1 MKVTVKVIG
10 PLAYAAG
17 FSEKD
22 LTFPGPATAGELLSR
37 VNVANRPIIV
47 TRNGRAVSPHDAL
60 DEGDRIVI
68 SPIYSGG

>member
-1 MKVTVKVIG
+1 MKVTVRVIG

-22 LTFPGPATAGELLSR
+22 VTFPGRATAGELLSR
-37 VNVANRPIIV
+37 VNVANRPTIV
-47 TRNGRAVSPHDAL
+47 TRNGRAVSPVDAL